1 MLELTVHSELPTAP
15 PNSRQAGRSLQLV
28 IPREKQ
34 ELAEETQQP
43 RGPVLAAGSMASV
56 SRLPVNDAG
65 ASGSLAPGHA
75 YHRNP
80 HTGHRA
86 LEKSRNCLILPM
98 RNFLLKAYTLHF
110 VPRISA

>member
-1 MLELTVHSELPTAP
+1 M
-15 PNSRQAGRSLQLV
+15 
-28 IPREKQ
+28 
-34 ELAEETQQP
+34 
-43 RGPVLAAGSMASV
+43 LAAGSMASV

-86 LEKSRNCLILPM
+86 LEKPRNCLILPM
-98 RNFLLKAYTLHF
+98 RDFLLKAYTLHF
-110 VPRISA
+110 MFLGSVLRFEQRKDAHIHMGCPCDSQGQPTASV